1 MGTADVRVGGVRSVG
16 LRRSWE
22 ALLLAGIL
30 LIVTGALAIA
40 LPAVFALSIAVLLGI
55 LLLVIGVAWLVS
67 ETSHHAGSGGR
78 TMSIVLA
85 ALVGLAGLWML
96 LRPWE
101 ATVTLTAVLVGYF
114 VITGALRIL
123 VAARRRG
130 ERDALLIGLGGVLSL
145 IVGILV
151 GSELPSS
158 ASWAIGLLVGIQFL
172 FDGVGLIAVALTLR
186 GPARTRTA

>member
-1 MGTADVRVGGVRSVG
+1 LG

-40 LPAVFALSIAVLLGI
+40 VHAVFALSIAILLGI
-55 LLLVIGVAWLVS
+55 LLLVIGLAWLVS
-67 ETSHHAGSGGR
+67 AISHHAGSGGR

-85 ALVGLAGLWML
+85 ALVALAGLWMP

-101 ATVTLTAVLVGYF
+101 AAVTLTAVLVGYF
-114 VITGALRIL
+114 VITGALRIV
-123 VAARRRG
+123 VAALRRG
-130 ERDALLIGLGGVLSL
+130 ERAWLIGLGGVLSL
-145 IVGILV
+145 VVGILI

-158 ASWAIGLLVGIQFL
+158 ASWAIGLLMGIEFL